1 MQMSNEELGKYLE
14 DSRKKKGLSTYD
26 VNNLTQ
32 ISQSYISLI
41 EKGKR
46 KPSAV
51 ILKTLAPVYGLDYID
66 LYEKAGYIDLIEDE
80 KKDMLKKIGA
90 IPLSDIS
97 TTKIPVLG
105 KVKAGYNYLAQENI
119 IDYIAF
125 NIDGTDKENY
135 YALYVTGDS
144 MEPLF
149 NDGDIV
155 IVHKQ
160 DNFENGDNCVVLING
175 DEATV
180 KKVYKGTTGIE
191 LKAVNPYYPPRIFT
205 EEETKD
211 LPVKVIG
218 VVEKSIRNFKKK

>member
-1 MQMSNEELGKYLE
+1 MQMLNEELGKYLE
-14 DSRKKKGLSTYD
+14 NSRKKKGLSTYD

-80 KKDMLKKIGA
+80 KKDILKKIGA
-90 IPLSDIS
+90 IPLSEIE

-125 NIDGTDKENY
+125 NIDGADKENY
-135 YALYVTGDS
+135 YALYVIGDS

-149 NDGDIV
+149 DDGDIV

-160 DNFENGDNCVVLING
+160 NDFNNGDNCVILING
-175 DEATV
+175 DEATI
-180 KKVYKGTTGIE
+180 KKVYKGTTGIK
-191 LKAVNPYYPPRIFT
+191 LQAVNPYYPPRIFT
-205 EEETKD
+205 EDEIKN

>member
-14 DSRKKKGLSTYD
+14 NSRKQKGLSTYD

-90 IPLSDIS
+90 IPLSDIK

-119 IDYIAF
+119 INYIAF
-125 NIDGTDKENY
+125 NIDGADKENY

-149 NDGDIV
+149 DDGDIV

-160 DNFENGDNCVVLING
+160 NDFNNGDNCVILING
-175 DEATV
+175 DEATI
-180 KKVYKGTTGIE
+180 KKVYKGTTGIK
-191 LKAVNPYYPPRIFT
+191 LQAVNPYYPPRIFT
-205 EEETKD
+205 EEEIRD